1 MKKLTTI
8 LFQYKIFP
16 VLMFLVSTGL
26 GILVITQNI
35 LIADFLAKII
45 RHQFQGLWIV
55 LFILLGVL
63 FLRATVQFL
72 NQWLGD
78 TLAFKVKHMLR
89 QRVIYKNN
97 GHPIGEQMTILTE
110 NIDGLAP
117 FYKSYLPQVFK
128 SMMVP
133 LIIIIAMFF
142 IHFNTALIMLITAPF
157 IPLFYIIF
165 GLKTR
170 DESKDQMTY
179 LNQFSQRFL
188 NIAKGL
194 VTLKLFNRTEQ
205 TEKHIY
211 DDSTQFRTL
220 TMRILRSAFL
230 SGLMLEFISMLGI
243 GLVALEA
250 TLSLVVFHNID
261 FKTAAIAIILAPEFY
276 NAIKDLGQAFHTG
289 KQSEG
294 ASDVVFEF
302 LEQPNNNNEFL
313 LKYEE
318 NQKPFIQLTDISF
331 RYDNSDRLVLNDL
344 NLEIYNGDQ
353 IALVGP
359 SGAGKS
365 TLTHLIAGV
374 YQPTIGTIST
384 NQRDLNIGILSQ
396 QPYIFSASIKENIT
410 MFKDIENNTIE
421 EVLDEVGLLDKVQ
434 SFTKG
439 INTIIGEGGEMLSG
453 GQMRRIE
460 LCRLLV
466 MKPDLV
472 IFDEPATGLDIQTEH
487 MIQNVLFQHFKDTTM
502 IVIAHRDNTIRHL
515 QRRLYIENGR
525 LIADDRNI
533 SVNITENGRLI
544 ADDRN
549 ISVNITENG
558 DDL

>member
-63 FLRATVQFL
+63 LLRATVQFL

-302 LEQPNNNNEFL
+302 LEQPNYNNEFL

-331 RYDNSDRLVLNDL
+331 RYDDSDRLVLNDL
-344 NLEIYNGDQ
+344 NLEIFKGDQ

-374 YQPTIGTIST
+374 YEPTIGTIST

-533 SVNITENGRLI
+533 SVNITENG
-544 ADDRN
+544 
-549 ISVNITENG
+549 

>member
-63 FLRATVQFL
+63 LLRATVQFL

-220 TMRILRSAFL
+220 TMRILRSVFL

-302 LEQPNNNNEFL
+302 LEQPNYNNEFL

-331 RYDNSDRLVLNDL
+331 RYDDSDRLVLNDL
-344 NLEIYNGDQ
+344 NLEIFKGDQ

-533 SVNITENGRLI
+533 SVNITENG
-544 ADDRN
+544 
-549 ISVNITENG
+549 

>member
-26 GILVITQNI
+26 GIIVITQNI

-63 FLRATVQFL
+63 LLRATVQFL

-302 LEQPNNNNEFL
+302 LEQPNYNNEFL

-331 RYDNSDRLVLNDL
+331 RYDDSDRLVLNDL
-344 NLEIYNGDQ
+344 NLEIFKGDQ

-487 MIQNVLFQHFKDTTM
+487 MIQNVLFQYFKDTTM

-533 SVNITENGRLI
+533 SVNITENG
-544 ADDRN
+544 
-549 ISVNITENG
+549 

>member
-26 GILVITQNI
+26 GILVIAQNI
-35 LIADFLAKII
+35 LIADFLAEII

-63 FLRATVQFL
+63 LLRATVQFL

-250 TLSLVVFHNID
+250 TLNLVVFHNID

-331 RYDNSDRLVLNDL
+331 RYDDSDRLVLNDL
-344 NLEIYNGDQ
+344 NLEIFKGDQ

-374 YQPTIGTIST
+374 YQPTIGTISI

-410 MFKDIENNTIE
+410 MFKDIENNTVE

-434 SFTKG
+434 SFTQG

-533 SVNITENGRLI
+533 SVNITENG
-544 ADDRN
+544 
-549 ISVNITENG
+549 

>member
-63 FLRATVQFL
+63 LLRATVQFL

-142 IHFNTALIMLITAPF
+142 IHFNTELIMLITAPF

-302 LEQPNNNNEFL
+302 LEQPNYNNEFL

-331 RYDNSDRLVLNDL
+331 RYDDSDRLVLNDL
-344 NLEIYNGDQ
+344 NLEIFKGDQ

-410 MFKDIENNTIE
+410 MFKYIENNTIE

-533 SVNITENGRLI
+533 SVNITENG
-544 ADDRN
+544 
-549 ISVNITENG
+549 

>member
-35 LIADFLAKII
+35 LIAYFLAKII

-63 FLRATVQFL
+63 LLRATVQFL

-331 RYDNSDRLVLNDL
+331 RYDNSDRLILNDL

-374 YQPTIGTIST
+374 YRPTIGTIST

-410 MFKDIENNTIE
+410 MFKDIENKTVE

-533 SVNITENGRLI
+533 SVNITENG
-544 ADDRN
+544 
-549 ISVNITENG
+549 

>member
-1 MKKLTTI
+1 
-8 LFQYKIFP
+8 
-16 VLMFLVSTGL
+16 MFLVSNGL

-63 FLRATVQFL
+63 LLRATVQFL

-294 ASDVVFEF
+294 VSDVVFEF

-533 SVNITENGRLI
+533 SVNITENG
-544 ADDRN
+544 
-549 ISVNITENG
+549 

>member
-35 LIADFLAKII
+35 LIAGFLAKII

-63 FLRATVQFL
+63 LLRATVQFL

-78 TLAFKVKHMLR
+78 TLAFKVKHMHR

-142 IHFNTALIMLITAPF
+142 IHINTALIMLITAPF

-331 RYDNSDRLVLNDL
+331 RYDDSDRLVLNDL
-344 NLEIYNGDQ
+344 NLEIFKGDQ

-410 MFKDIENNTIE
+410 MFKDIENNTVE

-487 MIQNVLFQHFKDTTM
+487 MIQNVLFQHFKSTTM

-515 QRRLYIENGR
+515 QRRLYIEK
-525 LIADDRNI
+525 
-533 SVNITENGRLI
+533 GRLI

>member
-63 FLRATVQFL
+63 LLRATVQFL

-170 DESKDQMTY
+170 DESKAQMTY

-261 FKTAAIAIILAPEFY
+261 FKTAVIAIILAPEFY

-302 LEQPNNNNEFL
+302 LEQPNYNNEFL

-331 RYDNSDRLVLNDL
+331 RYDDSDRLVLNDL
-344 NLEIYNGDQ
+344 NLEIFKGDQ

-533 SVNITENGRLI
+533 SVNITENG
-544 ADDRN
+544 
-549 ISVNITENG
+549 

>member
-26 GILVITQNI
+26 GIIVITQNI

-63 FLRATVQFL
+63 LLRATVQFL

-302 LEQPNNNNEFL
+302 LEQPNYNNEFL

-331 RYDNSDRLVLNDL
+331 RYDDSDRLVLNDL
-344 NLEIYNGDQ
+344 NLEIFKGDQ

-472 IFDEPATGLDIQTEH
+472 IFDEPATGLDTQTEH

-533 SVNITENGRLI
+533 SVNITENG
-544 ADDRN
+544 
-549 ISVNITENG
+549 

>member
-16 VLMFLVSTGL
+16 VLMFMVSTGL

-63 FLRATVQFL
+63 LLRATVQFL

-243 GLVALEA
+243 GLVVLEA

-331 RYDNSDRLVLNDL
+331 RYDDSDRLVLNDL
-344 NLEIYNGDQ
+344 NLEIFKGDQ

-384 NQRDLNIGILSQ
+384 NKRDLNIGILSQ

-434 SFTKG
+434 SFTQG

-533 SVNITENGRLI
+533 SVNITENG
-544 ADDRN
+544 
-549 ISVNITENG
+549 

>member
-26 GILVITQNI
+26 GIIVITQNI

-63 FLRATVQFL
+63 LLRATVQFL

-230 SGLMLEFISMLGI
+230 SGLMLELISMLGI

-302 LEQPNNNNEFL
+302 LEQPNYNNEFL

-331 RYDNSDRLVLNDL
+331 RYDDSDRLVLNDL
-344 NLEIYNGDQ
+344 NLEIFKGDQ

-533 SVNITENGRLI
+533 SVNITENG
-544 ADDRN
+544 
-549 ISVNITENG
+549 

>member
-63 FLRATVQFL
+63 LLRATVQFL

-331 RYDNSDRLVLNDL
+331 RYDDSDRLVLSDL
-344 NLEIYNGDQ
+344 NLEIFKGDQ

-374 YQPTIGTIST
+374 YHPTIGTIST

-410 MFKDIENNTIE
+410 MFKDIENNIVE

-487 MIQNVLFQHFKDTTM
+487 MIQNVLFQHFKETTM

-533 SVNITENGRLI
+533 SVNITENG
-544 ADDRN
+544 
-549 ISVNITENG
+549 

>member
-26 GILVITQNI
+26 GILVIAQNI

-63 FLRATVQFL
+63 LLRATVQFL

-133 LIIIIAMFF
+133 LIIIFAMFF

-250 TLSLVVFHNID
+250 TLNLVVFHNID

-331 RYDNSDRLVLNDL
+331 RYDDSDRLVLNDL
-344 NLEIYNGDQ
+344 NLEIFKGDQ

-374 YQPTIGTIST
+374 YQPTIGTISI

-410 MFKDIENNTIE
+410 MFKDIENNTVE

-434 SFTKG
+434 SFTQG

-533 SVNITENGRLI
+533 SVNITENG
-544 ADDRN
+544 
-549 ISVNITENG
+549 

>member
-26 GILVITQNI
+26 GILVIAQNI

-63 FLRATVQFL
+63 LLRATVQFL

-250 TLSLVVFHNID
+250 TLNLVVFHNID

-331 RYDNSDRLVLNDL
+331 RYDDSDRLVLNDL
-344 NLEIYNGDQ
+344 NLEIFKGDQ

-374 YQPTIGTIST
+374 YQPTIGTISI

-410 MFKDIENNTIE
+410 MFKDIENNTVE
-421 EVLDEVGLLDKVQ
+421 EVIDEVGLLDKVQ
-434 SFTKG
+434 SFTQG

-533 SVNITENGRLI
+533 SVNITENG
-544 ADDRN
+544 
-549 ISVNITENG
+549 

>member
-1 MKKLTTI
+1 MIVKKLTTI

-26 GILVITQNI
+26 GILVIAQNI

-63 FLRATVQFL
+63 LLRATVQFL

-250 TLSLVVFHNID
+250 TLNLVVFHNID

-331 RYDNSDRLVLNDL
+331 RYDDSDRLVLNDL
-344 NLEIYNGDQ
+344 NLEIFKGDQ

-374 YQPTIGTIST
+374 YQPTIGTISI

-410 MFKDIENNTIE
+410 MFKDIENNTVE

-434 SFTKG
+434 SFTQG

-533 SVNITENGRLI
+533 SVNITENG
-544 ADDRN
+544 
-549 ISVNITENG
+549 

>member
-63 FLRATVQFL
+63 LLRATVQFL

-243 GLVALEA
+243 GLIALEA

-302 LEQPNNNNEFL
+302 LEQPNYNNEFL

-331 RYDNSDRLVLNDL
+331 RYDDSDRLVLNDL
-344 NLEIYNGDQ
+344 NLEIFKGDQ

-533 SVNITENGRLI
+533 SVNITENG
-544 ADDRN
+544 
-549 ISVNITENG
+549 

>member
-26 GILVITQNI
+26 GIIVITQNI

-63 FLRATVQFL
+63 LLRATVQFL

-261 FKTAAIAIILAPEFY
+261 FKTAAIAIILTPEFY

-302 LEQPNNNNEFL
+302 LEQPNYNNEFL

-331 RYDNSDRLVLNDL
+331 RYDDSDRLVLNDL
-344 NLEIYNGDQ
+344 NLEIFKGDQ

-533 SVNITENGRLI
+533 SVNITENG
-544 ADDRN
+544 
-549 ISVNITENG
+549 

>member
-16 VLMFLVSTGL
+16 VLIFLVSTGL
-26 GILVITQNI
+26 GIIVITQNI

-63 FLRATVQFL
+63 LLRATVQFL

-302 LEQPNNNNEFL
+302 LEQPNYNNEFL

-331 RYDNSDRLVLNDL
+331 RYDDSDRLVLNDL
-344 NLEIYNGDQ
+344 NLEIFKGDQ

-533 SVNITENGRLI
+533 SVNITENG
-544 ADDRN
+544 
-549 ISVNITENG
+549 

>member
-26 GILVITQNI
+26 GIIVITQNI

-63 FLRATVQFL
+63 LLRATVQFL

-302 LEQPNNNNEFL
+302 LEQPNYNNEFL

-331 RYDNSDRLVLNDL
+331 RYDDSDRLVLNDL
-344 NLEIYNGDQ
+344 NLEIFKGDQ

-460 LCRLLV
+460 ICRLLV

-533 SVNITENGRLI
+533 SVNITENG
-544 ADDRN
+544 
-549 ISVNITENG
+549 

>member
-35 LIADFLAKII
+35 LIAYFLAKII

-63 FLRATVQFL
+63 LLRATVQFL

-133 LIIIIAMFF
+133 LIIMIAMFF
-142 IHFNTALIMLITAPF
+142 IHFNTTLIMLITAPF

-243 GLVALEA
+243 GLVALEV

-331 RYDNSDRLVLNDL
+331 RYDDSDRLVLNDL
-344 NLEIYNGDQ
+344 NLEIFKGDQ

-374 YQPTIGTIST
+374 YHPTIGTIST

-410 MFKDIENNTIE
+410 MFKDIENNIVE

-533 SVNITENGRLI
+533 SVNITENG
-544 ADDRN
+544 
-549 ISVNITENG
+549 

>member
-63 FLRATVQFL
+63 LLRATVQFL

-78 TLAFKVKHMLR
+78 TLPFKVKHMLR

-331 RYDNSDRLVLNDL
+331 RYDDSDRLVLNDL
-344 NLEIYNGDQ
+344 NLEIFKGDQ

-374 YQPTIGTIST
+374 YHPTIGTIST

-410 MFKDIENNTIE
+410 MFKDIENNIVE

-533 SVNITENGRLI
+533 SVNITENG
-544 ADDRN
+544 
-549 ISVNITENG
+549 

>member
-63 FLRATVQFL
+63 LLRATVQFL

-110 NIDGLAP
+110 NINGLAP

-142 IHFNTALIMLITAPF
+142 IHINTALIMLITAPF

-318 NQKPFIQLTDISF
+318 NQNPFIQLTDISF
-331 RYDNSDRLVLNDL
+331 RYDDSDRLVLNDL
-344 NLEIYNGDQ
+344 NLEIFKGDQ

-384 NQRDLNIGILSQ
+384 NKCDLNIGILSQ

-410 MFKDIENNTIE
+410 MFKDIENNTVE

-434 SFTKG
+434 SFTQG

-533 SVNITENGRLI
+533 SVNITENG
-544 ADDRN
+544 
-549 ISVNITENG
+549 

>member
-45 RHQFQGLWIV
+45 RHQFRGLWIV

-63 FLRATVQFL
+63 LLRATVQFL

-142 IHFNTALIMLITAPF
+142 IHINTALIMLITAPF

-250 TLSLVVFHNID
+250 TLNLVVFHNID

-331 RYDNSDRLVLNDL
+331 RYDDSDRLVLNDL
-344 NLEIYNGDQ
+344 NLEIFKGDQ

-374 YQPTIGTIST
+374 YQPTIGTISI

-410 MFKDIENNTIE
+410 MFKDIENNTVE

-434 SFTKG
+434 SFTQG

-487 MIQNVLFQHFKDTTM
+487 MIQNVLFQHFKGTTM

-533 SVNITENGRLI
+533 SVNITENG
-544 ADDRN
+544 
-549 ISVNITENG
+549 

>member
-63 FLRATVQFL
+63 LLRATVQFL

-331 RYDNSDRLVLNDL
+331 RYDNSDRLILNVL

-374 YQPTIGTIST
+374 YRPTIGTIST

-410 MFKDIENNTIE
+410 MFKDIENKTVQ

-533 SVNITENGRLI
+533 SVNITENG
-544 ADDRN
+544 
-549 ISVNITENG
+549 

>member
-63 FLRATVQFL
+63 LLRATVQFL

-421 EVLDEVGLLDKVQ
+421 EVLDEVGLLHKVQ

-533 SVNITENGRLI
+533 SVNITENG
-544 ADDRN
+544 
-549 ISVNITENG
+549 

>member
-1 MKKLTTI
+1 MKKLTTL

-35 LIADFLAKII
+35 LIADFLDKII

-63 FLRATVQFL
+63 LLRATVQFL

-302 LEQPNNNNEFL
+302 LEQPNYNNEIL

-331 RYDNSDRLVLNDL
+331 RYDDSDRLVLNDL
-344 NLEIYNGDQ
+344 NLEIFKGDQ

-533 SVNITENGRLI
+533 SVNITENG
-544 ADDRN
+544 
-549 ISVNITENG
+549 

>member
-63 FLRATVQFL
+63 LLRATVQFL

-331 RYDNSDRLVLNDL
+331 RYDDSDRLVLSDL
-344 NLEIYNGDQ
+344 NLEIFKGDQ

-374 YQPTIGTIST
+374 YHPTIGTIST

-410 MFKDIENNTIE
+410 MFKDIENNIVE

-434 SFTKG
+434 SFIKG

-533 SVNITENGRLI
+533 SVNITENG
-544 ADDRN
+544 
-549 ISVNITENG
+549 

>member
-1 MKKLTTI
+1 MKKLTTL

-35 LIADFLAKII
+35 LIADFLDKII

-63 FLRATVQFL
+63 LLRATVQFL

-302 LEQPNNNNEFL
+302 LEQPNYNNEFL

-331 RYDNSDRLVLNDL
+331 RYDDSDRLVLNDL
-344 NLEIYNGDQ
+344 NLEIFKGDQ

-466 MKPDLV
+466 MKPDFV

-533 SVNITENGRLI
+533 SVNITENG
-544 ADDRN
+544 
-549 ISVNITENG
+549 

>member
-35 LIADFLAKII
+35 LIADFLSKII

-63 FLRATVQFL
+63 LLRATVQFL

-250 TLSLVVFHNID
+250 TLSLIVFHNID

-331 RYDNSDRLVLNDL
+331 RYDDSDRLVLNDL
-344 NLEIYNGDQ
+344 NLEIFKCDQ

-365 TLTHLIAGV
+365 TLTHLITGV

-410 MFKDIENNTIE
+410 MFKDIENKTVE

-533 SVNITENGRLI
+533 SVNITENG
-544 ADDRN
+544 
-549 ISVNITENG
+549 

>member
-16 VLMFLVSTGL
+16 VLMFMVSTGL

-63 FLRATVQFL
+63 LLRATVQFL

-89 QRVIYKNN
+89 RRVIYKNN

-331 RYDNSDRLVLNDL
+331 RYDDSDRLVLNDL
-344 NLEIYNGDQ
+344 NLEIFKGDQ

-384 NQRDLNIGILSQ
+384 NKRDLNIGILSQ

-434 SFTKG
+434 SFTQG

-533 SVNITENGRLI
+533 SVNITENG
-544 ADDRN
+544 
-549 ISVNITENG
+549 

>member
-26 GILVITQNI
+26 GIIVITQNI

-63 FLRATVQFL
+63 LLRATVQFL

-294 ASDVVFEF
+294 ASDVAFEF
-302 LEQPNNNNEFL
+302 LEQPNYNNEFL

-331 RYDNSDRLVLNDL
+331 RYDDSDRLVLNDL
-344 NLEIYNGDQ
+344 NLEIFKGDQ

-533 SVNITENGRLI
+533 SVNITENG
-544 ADDRN
+544 
-549 ISVNITENG
+549 

>member
-63 FLRATVQFL
+63 LLRATVQFL

-302 LEQPNNNNEFL
+302 LEQPNYNNEFL

-331 RYDNSDRLVLNDL
+331 RYDDSDRLVLNDL
-344 NLEIYNGDQ
+344 NLEIFKGDQ

-472 IFDEPATGLDIQTEH
+472 IFDEPAIGLDIQTEH

-533 SVNITENGRLI
+533 SVNITENG
-544 ADDRN
+544 
-549 ISVNITENG
+549 

>member
-63 FLRATVQFL
+63 LLRATVQFL

-220 TMRILRSAFL
+220 SMRILRSAFL

-331 RYDNSDRLVLNDL
+331 RYNNSDRLVLNDL

-374 YQPTIGTIST
+374 YRPTIGTIST

-410 MFKDIENNTIE
+410 MFKDIENKTVE

-533 SVNITENGRLI
+533 SVNITENG
-544 ADDRN
+544 
-549 ISVNITENG
+549 

>member
-63 FLRATVQFL
+63 LLRATVQFL

-487 MIQNVLFQHFKDTTM
+487 MIQNVLFQHFKDTTI

-533 SVNITENGRLI
+533 SVNITENG
-544 ADDRN
+544 
-549 ISVNITENG
+549 

>member
-63 FLRATVQFL
+63 LLRATVQFL

-302 LEQPNNNNEFL
+302 LEQPNYNNEFL

-331 RYDNSDRLVLNDL
+331 RYDDSDRLVLNDL
-344 NLEIYNGDQ
+344 NLEIFKGDQ

-515 QRRLYIENGR
+515 QRRLYIE
-525 LIADDRNI
+525 
-533 SVNITENGRLI
+533 SGRLI

>member
-1 MKKLTTI
+1 
-8 LFQYKIFP
+8 
-16 VLMFLVSTGL
+16 MFMVSTGL

-63 FLRATVQFL
+63 LLRATVQFL

-276 NAIKDLGQAFHTG
+276 NAIKDLGQAFHIG

-331 RYDNSDRLVLNDL
+331 RYDDSDRLVLNDL
-344 NLEIYNGDQ
+344 NLEIFKGDQ

-384 NQRDLNIGILSQ
+384 NKRDLNIGILSQ

-434 SFTKG
+434 SFTQG

-533 SVNITENGRLI
+533 SVNITENG
-544 ADDRN
+544 
-549 ISVNITENG
+549 

>member
-26 GILVITQNI
+26 GILVIAQNI

-63 FLRATVQFL
+63 LLRATVQFL

-250 TLSLVVFHNID
+250 TLNLVVFHNID

-331 RYDNSDRLVLNDL
+331 RYDDSDRLVLNDL
-344 NLEIYNGDQ
+344 NLEIFKGDQ

-374 YQPTIGTIST
+374 YQPTIGTISI
-384 NQRDLNIGILSQ
+384 NQRDLNLGILSQ

-410 MFKDIENNTIE
+410 MFKDIENNTVE

-434 SFTKG
+434 SFTQG

-533 SVNITENGRLI
+533 SVNITENG
-544 ADDRN
+544 
-549 ISVNITENG
+549 